1 MRGLVWFF
9 LPVAMAACT
18 AKQQDAASQAQV
30 AAPVSH
36 ATASTITEVPLSTTT
51 EVPLLP
57 TETAVAPEINPPGDI
72 PDSQAFVNYHSS
84 AGGYQLD
91 VPEGWARTEKD
102 TTVSFVDKFDGV
114 MVSVAP
120 ASAAPTAASARA
132 SEAKKIESSGHAVTI
147 TGVSDVTLPSGKA
160 VIIQYTSNS
169 DANAVTNKRVRLE
182 NEAVLYFRNGRQ
194 AMLTLWA
201 PQGADNVD
209 QWTRMSKS
217 FRWL

>member
-1 MRGLVWFF
+1 MRGLVWIF
-9 LPVAMAACT
+9 LTVAMAACT
-18 AKQQDAASQAQV
+18 AKQQDTASQAQV

-36 ATASTITEVPLSTTT
+36 AAASTTT
-51 EVPLLP
+51 DAPLAP

-72 PDSQAFVNYHSS
+72 PDSQAFVNYTSS

-120 ASAAPTAASARA
+120 ASAAPTATSARA
-132 SEAKKIESSGHAVTI
+132 SEAKQIASSGHAVTI
-147 TGVSDVTLPSGKA
+147 TGVSEMTLPGGKA

-182 NEAVLYFRNGRQ
+182 NEAVLYFRNGKQ

-217 FRWL
+217 FRWR